1 MTKYIKHYYVDG
13 ADLTTFLTDT
23 NTGTDGKT
31 HPRLDGLDVKFW
43 FVDSN
48 GIDYCLSL
56 VPDTTTITPAAGLEE
71 MAYAVWAA
79 DAAQQFDQQKQ
90 AASQNAELL
99 TAIEKTAEQV
109 LALTFDA
116 TSTESMLTSFAQLA
130 RPANTPPV

>member
-1 MTKYIKHYYVDG
+1 MAKYIKHYYVDG
-13 ADLTTFLTDT
+13 ADLTTFLTTT

-31 HPRLDGLDVKFW
+31 HPPLDGLDVKFW
-43 FVDSN
+43 FHDSN
-48 GIDYCLSL
+48 GIDYCLSQ
-56 VPDTTTITPAAGLEE
+56 VPDATAIVATTGLEE

-99 TAIEKTAEQV
+99 AAIEKTAEQV
-109 LALTFDA
+109 LAMTFD
-116 TSTESMLTSFAQLA
+116 TSSTESMLASFAQLA

>member
-1 MTKYIKHYYVDG
+1 MTQYIKHYYVDG

-56 VPDTTTITPAAGLEE
+56 VPDTTTIAPAAGLAEFS
-71 MAYAVWAA
+71 YADWAAQVQTQFDLQRSAVAA
-79 DAAQQFDQQKQ
+79 DADLLAQL
-90 AASQNAELL
+90 N
-99 TAIEKTAEQV
+99 KTAEQV
-109 LALTFDA
+109 QAMTLDTA
-116 TSTESMLTSFAQLA
+116 TVDSMVTSFQQFAA
-130 RPANTPPV
+130 PPVMPEL

>member
-56 VPDTTTITPAAGLEE
+56 VPDATTITPAAGLEE

-130 RPANTPPV
+130 CPANTPPV